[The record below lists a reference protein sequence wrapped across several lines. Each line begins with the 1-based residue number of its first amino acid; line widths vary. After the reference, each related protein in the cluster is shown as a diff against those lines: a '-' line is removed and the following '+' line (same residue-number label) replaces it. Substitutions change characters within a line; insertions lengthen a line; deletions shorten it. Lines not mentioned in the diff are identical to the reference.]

1 MPKPIIV
8 EEAQFKSA
16 VIDSALPV
24 MVEFSAPWCGP
35 CKMLDPLLEQLAAEW
50 NGRVGYVKVNVDNSA
65 QLVAHYQVMSV
76 PTVFLFKGGQPLER
90 LSGYQPKD
98 KITAKFQPHI

>member
-1 MPKPIIV
+1 MSAAQPIQ
-8 EEAQFKSA
+8 EADFQRE
-16 VIDSALPV
+16 VIDSPLPV
-24 MVEFSAPWCGP
+24 IVEFSAPWCGP
-35 CKMLDPLLEQLAAEW
+35 CKMLDPLLDQIAAEW
-50 NGRVGYVKVNVDNSA
+50 AGRVRYVKVNVDNST
-65 QLVAHYQVMSV
+65 QLVTRYQVMSV